1 MTKPNKFLI
10 FDAGPIISLTM
21 NGLLDIIEKLKKE
34 FDGEFVIPP
43 AVKREVVDR
52 PLKIKKYSLE
62 GVRVKNLLDRGVL
75 KLTSDF
81 VSNSS
86 LNRETKKIM
95 KLVNSSFKAESTG
108 EDIRLIQ
115 KGEAACLAFSKLC
128 GCENVIVI
136 DERTTR
142 MLTEAPENLE
152 RLMEKKLHTGIKVNM
167 ENLGFLKNFKFIRS
181 SELLYVAYKKNLF
194 EIKKDKTLLEALLY
208 GVKFKGAAISS
219 GEIDEIKRLG

>member
-1 MTKPNKFLI
+1 
-10 FDAGPIISLTM
+10 
-21 NGLLDIIEKLKKE
+21 
-34 FDGEFVIPP
+34 
-43 AVKREVVDR
+43 
-52 PLKIKKYSLE
+52 
-62 GVRVKNLLDRGVL
+62 
-75 KLTSDF
+75 
-81 VSNSS
+81 
-86 LNRETKKIM
+86 
-95 KLVNSSFKAESTG
+95 
-108 EDIRLIQ
+108 
-115 KGEAACLAFSKLC
+115 
-128 GCENVIVI
+128 
-136 DERTTR
+136 